1 MGISLGL
8 LKSTDAAQ
16 KGAKKKGMFLQKAG
30 RMFDPCL
37 PAGTR
42 TSFIEKKATN
52 NTDND
57 VMDQCFHVSG
67 THQQPRL
74 G

>member
-42 TSFIEKKATN
+42 TSFIEKKAKN
-52 NTDND
+52 NT
-57 VMDQCFHVSG
+57 
-67 THQQPRL
+67 
-74 G
+74 